1 MNGGAKNEQRTCGA
15 VKKEPIPHSEMY
27 DYNFYE
33 QMDSL
38 MVNLLVDLAINMVR
52 VLYATVR
59 YVLMQPIRL
68 VEYIWYCIQIERE
81 CDREETIRFEN
92 LKRTGHI

>member
-1 MNGGAKNEQRTCGA
+1 
-15 VKKEPIPHSEMY
+15 MY

-52 VLYATVR
+52 VLYAEGSEHL
-59 YVLMQPIRL
+59 YLL
-68 VEYIWYCIQIERE
+68 ASA
-81 CDREETIRFEN
+81 
-92 LKRTGHI
+92 

>member
-1 MNGGAKNEQRTCGA
+1 
-15 VKKEPIPHSEMY
+15 MY

-59 YVLMQPIRL
+59 YVLMLSLI
-68 VEYIWYCIQIERE
+68 
-81 CDREETIRFEN
+81 
-92 LKRTGHI
+92 HI

>member
-1 MNGGAKNEQRTCGA
+1 
-15 VKKEPIPHSEMY
+15 MY

-33 QMDSL
+33 QMD
-38 MVNLLVDLAINMVR
+38 
-52 VLYATVR
+52 
-59 YVLMQPIRL
+59 RL

>member
-1 MNGGAKNEQRTCGA
+1 
-15 VKKEPIPHSEMY
+15 MY

-68 VEYIWYCIQIERE
+68 VEYIWYER
-81 CDREETIRFEN
+81 
-92 LKRTGHI
+92 LSSRTGSLRAAAVLED

>member
-1 MNGGAKNEQRTCGA
+1 
-15 VKKEPIPHSEMY
+15 MY

-68 VEYIWYCIQIERE
+68 VEYILSLI
-81 CDREETIRFEN
+81 
-92 LKRTGHI
+92 HI

>member
-1 MNGGAKNEQRTCGA
+1 MEEKSNLNK
-15 VKKEPIPHSEMY
+15 VKENDIY
-27 DYNFYE
+27 VRLQFYE

>member
-1 MNGGAKNEQRTCGA
+1 
-15 VKKEPIPHSEMY
+15 MY

-68 VEYIWYCIQIERE
+68 VEYIWYCIQIERK

-92 LKRTGHI
+92 LKRLTRNRRLFLFYILRRYEK

>member
-1 MNGGAKNEQRTCGA
+1 
-15 VKKEPIPHSEMY
+15 MY

-52 VLYATVR
+52 VLYATDDT
-59 YVLMQPIRL
+59 
-68 VEYIWYCIQIERE
+68 C
-81 CDREETIRFEN
+81 
-92 LKRTGHI
+92 

>member
-1 MNGGAKNEQRTCGA
+1 
-15 VKKEPIPHSEMY
+15 MY
-27 DYNFYE
+27 DHDFYE

-38 MVNLLVDLAINMVR
+38 MVNLLLELAINMIS
-52 VLYATVR
+52 VLYAAVR
-59 YVLMQPIRL
+59 YILMQPIRL
-68 VEYIWYCIQIERE
+68 VEYIGYCIQMERV

>member
-1 MNGGAKNEQRTCGA
+1 
-15 VKKEPIPHSEMY
+15 MY

-38 MVNLLVDLAINMVR
+38 MVNLLADLAINMVR

-59 YVLMQPIRL
+59 YVLM
-68 VEYIWYCIQIERE
+68 
-81 CDREETIRFEN
+81 
-92 LKRTGHI
+92 LKQCLMEMSEIVYA

>member
-1 MNGGAKNEQRTCGA
+1 
-15 VKKEPIPHSEMY
+15 MY
-27 DYNFYE
+27 DYDFYE

-68 VEYIWYCIQIERE
+68 VEYIWYCIRIERE
-81 CDREETIRFEN
+81 WRMIFHLDSS
-92 LKRTGHI
+92 TGGFMVR

>member
-1 MNGGAKNEQRTCGA
+1 
-15 VKKEPIPHSEMY
+15 MY
-27 DYNFYE
+27 DYDFYE

-38 MVNLLVDLAINMVR
+38 MVNLLVDLAINTYR
-52 VLYATVR
+52 TVAYSTR
-59 YVLMQPIRL
+59 TMLMQPIRL
-68 VEYIWYCIQIERE
+68 VEYIWYCIRIERE

>member
-1 MNGGAKNEQRTCGA
+1 
-15 VKKEPIPHSEMY
+15 MY
-27 DYNFYE
+27 DYDFYE

-38 MVNLLVDLAINMVR
+38 M
-52 VLYATVR
+52 VR

>member
-1 MNGGAKNEQRTCGA
+1 
-15 VKKEPIPHSEMY
+15 MY

-59 YVLMQPIRL
+59 YVLMQPMPSTIHVRNNNYHKDY
-68 VEYIWYCIQIERE
+68 EIIQVRQNWGDLYPEK
-81 CDREETIRFEN
+81 EEE
-92 LKRTGHI
+92 